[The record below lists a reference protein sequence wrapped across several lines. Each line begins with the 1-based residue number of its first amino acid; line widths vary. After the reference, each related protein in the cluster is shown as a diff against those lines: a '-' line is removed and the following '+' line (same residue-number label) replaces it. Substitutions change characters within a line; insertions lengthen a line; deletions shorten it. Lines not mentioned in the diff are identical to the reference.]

1 MKLLFFLLL
10 FIILDFIVLSSQV
23 VIPLTRK
30 VKDLSIVKRAEN
42 GAVVSIGG
50 SEAFAEFYATI
61 QLGTPQTSFE
71 VQLDTGFLKKYLFLS
86 TFFFL
91 FF

>member
-30 VKDLSIVKRAEN
+30 VNELSLKRKR
-42 GAVVSIGG
+42 GDVVSIGG